1 MARTI
6 RINGIDVPVIAD
18 EMSGSELKQAAGIEP
33 DRVLVK
39 QDPERNT
46 IVGDG
51 QRVRLADG
59 DVFAHHARH
68 SKARDRRVVRAF
80 PSVAEGSGGDTATAG
95 PGR

>member
-1 MARTI
+1 MPRTI

-18 EMSGSELKQAAGIEP
+18 ELSGAQLKAAVGIEP

-39 QDPERNT
+39 QDPDRNT

-59 DVFAHHARH
+59 DTFAHHARH
-68 SKARDRRVVRAF
+68 SKAQDESRAPLF
-80 PSVAEGSGGDTATAG
+80 RTVPEADGATAPRRG
-95 PGR
+95 SSR